1 MKSLNY
7 WLVYVLIIALLTALA
22 YGFSLWVTG
31 GIGKTEKISNQKELA
46 TPIDTPSGPQVTDTV
61 NPYKKL
67 YR

>member
-22 YGFSLWVTG
+22 YGVSVWVTG
-31 GIGKTEKISNQKELA
+31 GIGKTENISNQKELA
-46 TPIDTPSGPQVTDTV
+46 TPIDAPPSPQVTDTV